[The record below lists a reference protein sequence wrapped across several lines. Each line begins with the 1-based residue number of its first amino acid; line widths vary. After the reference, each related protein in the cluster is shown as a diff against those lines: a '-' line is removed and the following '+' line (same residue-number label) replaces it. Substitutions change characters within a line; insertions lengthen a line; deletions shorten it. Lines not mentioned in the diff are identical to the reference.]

1 VATQSHEAKALDN
14 APSQSGY
21 RRGASMEI
29 SRERSSLALIACG
42 DDWMSRALESV
53 FQQHGYVVA
62 HTRSGVQAMELA
74 RLANHDLLVL
84 DESLADVKAL
94 DVCRGIREG
103 DQFDHSVPIVI
114 TSPTPA
120 DPRARMAAFDAGAW
134 EYCSHPVDLEP
145 VFVKLETFLRA
156 RNELVVA
163 RAEDFVN
170 STTGLYTSF
179 GLRQLA
185 GKLGARALRKHESF
199 ACLAFAPQ
207 VHDREVGS
215 SMLWKE
221 SPVGFADVAHVF
233 REQSRQSDV
242 VGHAGEF
249 RLAILA
255 PDTDAAGA
263 RLLVARLQ
271 RELDRA
277 SKNKTIAGQVRLRVG
292 YSAVSDLAASKIN
305 VPELVHRAESAL
317 DHAPIQGDG
326 SAVVSFDDL
335 PIY

>member
-1 VATQSHEAKALDN
+1 
-14 APSQSGY
+14 
-21 RRGASMEI
+21 MELFQN
-29 SRERSSLALIACG
+29 RPPLALIACA
-42 DDWMSRALESV
+42 DDWMSRALENV

-62 HTRSGVQAMELA
+62 HTRSGLQTMELA
-74 RLANHDLLVL
+74 RLSNHDLLVL
-84 DESLADVKAL
+84 DESLVDVSAI
-94 DVCRGIREG
+94 DVCRAIREG
-103 DQFDHSVPIVI
+103 AQFDHSVPIVV

-120 DPRARMAAFDAGAW
+120 DPRARTAAYRAGAW

-156 RNELVVA
+156 RHELVVA

-185 GKLGARALRKHESF
+185 GKLGARALRRHEAF
-199 ACLAFAPQ
+199 ACVAFAPQ
-207 VHDREVGS
+207 VHDREIGS

-242 VGHAGEF
+242 VGHVGDL

-255 PDTDAAGA
+255 PDTDDAGA

-277 SKNKTIAGQVRLRVG
+277 TQNKSIGGQVRLRVG
-292 YSAVSDLAASKIN
+292 YSAVSDLAASN
-305 VPELVHRAESAL
+305 VNVAELVHRAESAL
-317 DHAPIQGDG
+317 DHAPIQGDA
-326 SAVVSFDDL
+326 SAIVSFDDL

>member
-1 VATQSHEAKALDN
+1 MEL
-14 APSQSGY
+14 SQ
-21 RRGASMEI
+21 
-29 SRERSSLALIACG
+29 ERPPLALIACS

-62 HTRSGVQAMELA
+62 HTRSGVQTMELA

-84 DESLADVKAL
+84 DESLNDVRAI
-94 DVCRGIREG
+94 DVCRAIREG
-103 DQFDHSVPIVI
+103 AQFDHSVPVVI
-114 TSPTPA
+114 TSPTPV
-120 DPRARMAAFDAGAW
+120 DPRARIAAFNAGAW

-145 VFVKLETFLRA
+145 IFIKLETFLHA
-156 RNELVVA
+156 RSELVVA
-163 RAEDFVN
+163 RTEDFVN

-185 GKLGARALRKHESF
+185 GKLGARALRKHEPF
-199 ACLAFAPQ
+199 ACVAFAPQ
-207 VHDREVGS
+207 VHDREIGS

-221 SPVGFADVAHVF
+221 SLVGFADVAHVF

-242 VGHAGEF
+242 VGHVGDL

-271 RELDRA
+271 RELDHA
-277 SKNKTIAGQVRLRVG
+277 SNKKTIAGQVRLRVG
-292 YSAVSDLAASKIN
+292 YSAVSDLAASKVN
-305 VPELVHRAESAL
+305 VAELVHRAESAL

-326 SAVVSFDDL
+326 NAIVSFDDL

>member
-1 VATQSHEAKALDN
+1 MMEL
-14 APSQSGY
+14 SQ
-21 RRGASMEI
+21 
-29 SRERSSLALIACG
+29 ERPPLALIACS

-62 HTRSGVQAMELA
+62 HTRSGVQTMELA

-84 DESLADVKAL
+84 DESLNDVRAI
-94 DVCRGIREG
+94 DVCRAIREG
-103 DQFDHSVPIVI
+103 AQFDHSVPVVI
-114 TSPTPA
+114 TSPTPV
-120 DPRARMAAFDAGAW
+120 DPRARIAAFNAGAW

-145 VFVKLETFLRA
+145 IFIKLETFLHA
-156 RNELVVA
+156 RSELVVA
-163 RAEDFVN
+163 RTEDFVN

-185 GKLGARALRKHESF
+185 GKLGARALRKHEPF
-199 ACLAFAPQ
+199 ACVAFAPQ
-207 VHDREVGS
+207 VHDREIGS

-221 SPVGFADVAHVF
+221 SLVGFADVAHVF

-242 VGHAGEF
+242 VGHVGDL

-271 RELDRA
+271 RELDHA
-277 SKNKTIAGQVRLRVG
+277 SKKKTIAGQVRLRVG
-292 YSAVSDLAASKIN
+292 YSAVSDLAASKVN
-305 VPELVHRAESAL
+305 VAELVHRAESAL
-317 DHAPIQGDG
+317 DHAPSQGDG
-326 SAVVSFDDL
+326 NAIVSFDDL